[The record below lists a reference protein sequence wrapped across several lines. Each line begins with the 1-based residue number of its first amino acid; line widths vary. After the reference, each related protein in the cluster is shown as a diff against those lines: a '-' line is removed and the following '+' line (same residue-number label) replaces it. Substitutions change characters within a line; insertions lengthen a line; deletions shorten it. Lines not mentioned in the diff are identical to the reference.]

1 MKFKELYEYVKNN
14 IENHQEIFIERKQL
28 AVQITNTS
36 GKSFYILWKDEKIFL
51 EPFNYNDYDVRIIAT
66 VKNIEKLFTEPDYLL
81 NNYSYMN
88 IDGSFIDVMDFR
100 KILSCI
106 TEDKKCAE
114 QKDMISDMLLK
125 QDSLKEDL
133 GIIMESMHLLLANSL
148 INLPEA
154 SFKSCTKEKNEAISE
169 SKITPAPKK
178 AVRSRKNRR

>member
-1 MKFKELYEYVKNN
+1 MKFKELYEYAKNN

-51 EPFNYNDYDVRIIAT
+51 EPFNYNDYDVCIVTT

-81 NNYSYMN
+81 NNYNSMN
-88 IDGSFIDVMDFR
+88 IYGSFTDVMDFQ

-106 TEDKKCAE
+106 TEDKKYTE
-114 QKDMISDMLLK
+114 KKDLISDMMLK

-133 GIIMESMHLLLANSL
+133 KIIMESMYLLLANYL
-148 INLPEA
+148 INFPEA
-154 SFKSCTKEKNEAISE
+154 SFKNCTKEKNEKISE
-169 SKITPAPKK
+169 LKK
-178 AVRSRKNRR
+178 HL